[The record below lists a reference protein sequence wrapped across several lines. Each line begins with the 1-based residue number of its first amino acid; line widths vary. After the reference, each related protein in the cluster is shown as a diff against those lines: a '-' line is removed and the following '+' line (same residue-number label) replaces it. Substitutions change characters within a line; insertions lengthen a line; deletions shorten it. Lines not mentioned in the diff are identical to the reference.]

1 MRTTR
6 FQTSNMLAIAAA
18 FVFAAILWPGTAG
31 ATDLAQAK
39 KLCAANP
46 NCKHDGDGGFCVKQG
61 TQACG
66 GHVHCPKQG
75 DCKVNWTAELQRGTQ
90 KRLSDT
96 KTIVNLLTSGTAAKK
111 TATGARLKD
120 LPVTK
125 TVNQSSPLLRTRKPG
140 GPPAAGLLDSGPGFS
155 QQGPAATGSPA
166 TSGAP
171 AAPPP
176 VKIY

>member
-6 FQTSNMLAIAAA
+6 FQASNMLAVAVA
-18 FVFAAILWPGTAG
+18 FVLAAVMWPGSAS

-61 TQACG
+61 TKSCG
-66 GHVHCPKQG
+66 GHVYCPKQG
-75 DCKVNWTAELQRGTQ
+75 ECTVSWTSELQRGTQ
-90 KRLSDT
+90 KSLSDT
-96 KTIVNLLTSGTAAKK
+96 RTVVNLLTSGTAAKK

-155 QQGPAATGSPA
+155 QRGPAAIGSPA